1 MTRSQWSC
9 LVAALA
15 VVLGLFCGQ
24 SAAARTAVT
33 AAVPA
38 AAAVPPSV
46 SAHVSAHVSARVSA
60 QDPVSVVTVDADSGD
75 NGDGI
80 PGCGRGAK
88 REGGEPAVPGR
99 SRAAQDQAPGLAG
112 WGLPVAP
119 GPGPVQPPAPT
130 ALRGPEATAPT
141 PVELS
146 VLRV

>member
-24 SAAARTAVT
+24 SAAARTPVA

-38 AAAVPPSV
+38 AAVVPSP
-46 SAHVSAHVSARVSA
+46 VSAHVSARASA
-60 QDPVSVVTVDADSGD
+60 QDPVSVVTVAADS
-75 NGDGI
+75 GDGI
-80 PGCGRGAK
+80 PGCGRGGK

-99 SRAAQDQAPGLAG
+99 ARAAQDQAPGLAG
-112 WGLPVAP
+112 WGLPVVP
-119 GPGPVQPPAPT
+119 GPGPVRPPAPT
-130 ALRGPEATAPT
+130 ALRGPDATAPT